1 MNIGLLIVT
10 TIGGIA
16 GLASTLYLIISLP
29 AVIVWKLYR
38 KATVFPYQASCYLTN
53 FLPCKISK
61 KLFDY
66 LTNKRRPALRAGVL

>member
-38 KATVFPYQASCYLTN
+38 KAVHGIPLS
-53 FLPCKISK
+53 S
-61 KLFDY
+61 
-66 LTNKRRPALRAGVL
+66 